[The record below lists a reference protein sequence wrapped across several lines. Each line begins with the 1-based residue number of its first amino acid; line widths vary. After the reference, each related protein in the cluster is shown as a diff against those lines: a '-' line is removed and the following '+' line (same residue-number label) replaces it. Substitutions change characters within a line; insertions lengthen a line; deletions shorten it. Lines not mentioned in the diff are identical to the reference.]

1 MHILHRIRNNP
12 IVVLCVMAA
21 ALIVWIAMDL
31 LPSRAPTY
39 NPETATIPPPTI
51 PPPPPKPGKF
61 LRPPEPP
68 LPHSMPVT
76 VGMLPKL
83 KLGMTRIEVER
94 LLGPPAPDQLQ
105 PVIQTNGC
113 PTYCTAYE
121 LIDSEIPMTI
131 RPIQPK
137 AARIPDRSVETK
149 THVTLE
155 YDASKP
161 GHPLIEVHY
170 PDPLF

>member
-12 IVVLCVMAA
+12 IVVLCAMAA
-21 ALIVWIAMDL
+21 ALFLWIAMDL
-31 LPSRAPTY
+31 LPSGTPTPTETAAPTH
-39 NPETATIPPPTI
+39 
-51 PPPPPKPGKF
+51 KSGKF
-61 LRPPEPP
+61 LPRPPEPP

-76 VGMLPKL
+76 VEMLPKL
-83 KLGMTRIEVER
+83 KVGMTRIEVER
-94 LLGPPAPDQLQ
+94 LLGPPAADQLQ
-105 PVIQTNGC
+105 PVTQTNGS

-137 AARIPDRSVETK
+137 SARIPPDRTVETK

-170 PDPLF
+170 SDPLF

>member
-1 MHILHRIRNNP
+1 
-12 IVVLCVMAA
+12 
-21 ALIVWIAMDL
+21 L
-31 LPSRAPTY
+31 LPPRVPKPNSDTAFRG
-39 NPETATIPPPTI
+39 PEVPM
-51 PPPPPKPGKF
+51 PPPPLDPRLLK
-61 LRPPEPP
+61 LRIRSVQPV
-68 LPHSMPVT
+68 LPQSLPVS
-76 VGMLPKL
+76 VEMLPKL
-83 KLGMTRIEVER
+83 KPGMTRIEVEW

-137 AARIPDRSVETK
+137 TARVPAQSVETK
-149 THVTLE
+149 SHVTLE

-161 GHPLIEVHY
+161 GHPLIEIHY

>member
-1 MHILHRIRNNP
+1 
-12 IVVLCVMAA
+12 
-21 ALIVWIAMDL
+21 
-31 LPSRAPTY
+31 
-39 NPETATIPPPTI
+39 
-51 PPPPPKPGKF
+51 
-61 LRPPEPP
+61 
-68 LPHSMPVT
+68 MPVT

-83 KLGMTRIEVER
+83 KPGMTRIEVEQ
-94 LLGPPAPDQLQ
+94 LLGPPAADQLQ
-105 PVIQTNGC
+105 PVTQTNGS

-137 AARIPDRSVETK
+137 TARIPDRSAETK

>member
-12 IVVLCVMAA
+12 IVVLCVMAT
-21 ALIVWIAMDL
+21 ALIIWIAMDL
-31 LPSRAPTY
+31 LPSGTPTNGPKVVS
-39 NPETATIPPPTI
+39 NPPPSISPPTI

-61 LRPPEPP
+61 VQRPP
-68 LPHSMPVT
+68 MPVT
-76 VGMLPKL
+76 VEMLPKL
-83 KLGMTRIEVER
+83 KVGMTRIEVER
-94 LLGPPAPDQLQ
+94 LLGPPAEDQLQ
-105 PVIQTNGC
+105 PVTQTNGG

-121 LIDSEIPMTI
+121 LIESEIPMTI
-131 RPIQPK
+131 RPIRPK
-137 AARIPDRSVETK
+137 TARIPSRSVEAK